1 MKKGI
6 NITIM
11 KRLLFLFSILF
22 SLSAFSQVP
31 LDSAFWD
38 AETEDSVSALAIKP
52 IEKPKKLLDSIITQL
67 IRDWEHQPTI
77 AHWYRV
83 ENRTFPFPKRPTY
96 PVVSSCIFPA
106 GAGVELKPSG
116 NFESFSFE
124 GPVKLSS
131 RDSSGILFTL
141 GVFST
146 HLPILNH
153 VHHLSFDNQSKKEV
167 FKKLMRL
174 YDVKVYSITDN
185 SGRGV
190 YRVSYTPNK
199 KITESNW
206 TYYSLMVTGSAYFD
220 QKTLHLIHA
229 NGEQKNCRYYPKLK
243 VSSGGFYQVDYEMEG
258 DIPVLQRAWNGTK
271 EEKPAGAGLM
281 VQKLE

>member
-1 MKKGI
+1 MKHLL
-6 NITIM
+6 TI
-11 KRLLFLFSILF
+11 LLLLWSVQ
-22 SLSAFSQVP
+22 AFGQEP

-38 AETEDSVSALAIKP
+38 VEMDDSVSALAIKP

-77 AHWYRV
+77 THWYRV
-83 ENRTFPFPKRPTY
+83 ENRTFPFPKHPTY
-96 PVVSSCIFPA
+96 PVVSSCKFPA

-199 KITESNW
+199 KITASNW
-206 TYYSLMVTGSAYFD
+206 TYYSVMVTGSAYFD
-220 QKTLHLIHA
+220 QKTLHLIHV
-229 NGEQKNCRYYPKLK
+229 NGELKNCRYYPKLK

-258 DIPVLQRAWNGTK
+258 DTPVLQRAWNGTK
-271 EEKPAGAGLM
+271 EEKPAGAGLI

>member
-1 MKKGI
+1 MKHVI
-6 NITIM
+6 PIF
-11 KRLLFLFSILF
+11 LLLWAVQSFGQ
-22 SLSAFSQVP
+22 AP

-38 AETEDSVSALAIKP
+38 VEMDDSVSALAIKP

-77 AHWYRV
+77 THWYRV
-83 ENRTFPFPKRPTY
+83 ENRTFPFPKHPTY
-96 PVVSSCIFPA
+96 PVVSSCKFPA

-153 VHHLSFDNQSKKEV
+153 VHYLSFDNQSKKEV

-220 QKTLHLIHA
+220 QKTLHLIHV
-229 NGEQKNCRYYPKLK
+229 NGELRNCRYYPKLK

-271 EEKPAGAGLM
+271 EEKPAGAGLI

>member
-1 MKKGI
+1 MKHFI
-6 NITIM
+6 SII
-11 KRLLFLFSILF
+11 LFLVAVHGFAQES
-22 SLSAFSQVP
+22 
-31 LDSAFWD
+31 LDSAFLD
-38 AETEDSVSALAIKP
+38 AEMEDSVSALAIKP
-52 IEKPKKLLDSIITQL
+52 VEKPKKLLDNIITQL
-67 IRDWEHQPTI
+67 IRDWEHKPTI
-77 AHWYRV
+77 THWYRV
-83 ENRTFPFPKRPTY
+83 ENRTFPFPKRSTT
-96 PVVSSCIFPA
+96 PVVSSCKFPA
-106 GAGVELKPSG
+106 GAGIELEPSG
-116 NFESFSFE
+116 NLESFSFE

-141 GVFST
+141 ALLST

-153 VHHLSFDNQSKKEV
+153 VHHLSFVSDNQSKKEV

-220 QKTLHLIHA
+220 QKTLHLIHV
-229 NGEQKNCRYYPKLK
+229 NGELKNCRYYPKLK
-243 VSSGGFYQVDYEMEG
+243 VSSGGIYQVDYEMEG
-258 DIPVLQRAWNGTK
+258 DTPALQRAWNGTK
-271 EEKPAGAGLM
+271 EEKPAGAGHT

>member
-1 MKKGI
+1 MKH
-6 NITIM
+6 
-11 KRLLFLFSILF
+11 LLSIILLLWAVQGF
-22 SLSAFSQVP
+22 AQEP

-38 AETEDSVSALAIKP
+38 VEMEDSVSAMAIKP
-52 IEKPKKLLDSIITQL
+52 VEHPEELLDSIIAQL
-67 IRDWEHQPTI
+67 IRDWEHKPTV

-83 ENRTFPFPKRPTY
+83 ENRTFPFPKHPTY

-106 GAGVELKPSG
+106 GAGVKLKSLG
-116 NFESFSFE
+116 KSECFSFE
-124 GPVKLSS
+124 GPVKLSPL
-131 RDSSGILFTL
+131 DSAGIIL
-141 GVFST
+141 GLDMTST
-146 HLPILNH
+146 HLPILDH
-153 VHHLSFDNQSKKEV
+153 VNYLSVSDYKSKKEI
-167 FKKLMRL
+167 FEKLMSL

-206 TYYSLMVTGSAYFD
+206 TYYSVMVKGSAYFD
-220 QKTLHLIHA
+220 QKTLHLTHV
-229 NGEQKNCRYYPKLK
+229 NGELKNCRYYPKLK

-258 DIPVLQRAWNGTK
+258 DTPVLQRAWNGTK